1 MRNELN
7 QEPIDAMLGTAR
19 SGAGADA
26 GQADAGQT
34 KKPSRTVG
42 CAGGH
47 EGRARGSGVIYV
59 GGSFLGAKVY
69 VTSADR
75 MT

>member
-19 SGAGADA
+19 SGAG
-26 GQADAGQT
+26 ADAGQT

-47 EGRARGSGVIYV
+47 EGRARGSGVICV